1 MVGYTPGT
9 DDRSAPQ
16 IAMDRRGAGPP
27 MVLLHGVGSRRGVF
41 DPIVPALAA
50 GHTVY
55 AIDLPGFGDSS
66 APAGLDA
73 SIDGLT
79 DQVAGLCTRLG
90 LDRPHVVGNSMGGAI
105 ALELGRREIAGTV
118 TAFAPAGFW
127 TPGELRRT
135 RTLLSGA
142 RTLARA
148 RPAVA
153 AAARSRLGRVGLVGL
168 FYGRPTAVPA
178 VRVRADA
185 DALVR
190 APAFPE
196 ALRRFVD
203 YDLVAGPRP
212 PAGLADIP
220 VTVVWGRRD
229 RVLPHQQAG
238 RAQQALPG
246 SRHLSLPGAGH
257 LPFHDD
263 PEACAAA
270 VLGR

>member
-1 MVGYTPGT
+1 MAARTPGA
-9 DDRSAPQ
+9 DDGSAPP
-16 IAMDRRGAGPP
+16 IAMDRRGVGPP
-27 MVLLHGVGSRRGVF
+27 MMLLHGVGSRRGVF
-41 DPIVPALAA
+41 DPVVPALAA

-55 AIDLPGFGDSS
+55 AIDLPGFGDSP
-66 APAGLDA
+66 APPGLDA

-79 DQVAGLCTRLG
+79 DRVAVLCQRLG
-90 LDRPHVVGNSMGGAI
+90 LRRPHVVGNSMGGAI
-105 ALELGRREIAGTV
+105 ALELGRREIAGAV

-135 RTLLSGA
+135 RTLLSA
-142 RTLARA
+142 TRTLARA

-153 AAARSRLGRVGLVGL
+153 AAARSRIGRAGLVGL
-168 FYGRPTAVPA
+168 FYGRPTTVPVA
-178 VRVRADA
+178 RVRADA

-190 APAFPE
+190 APAFAP
-196 ALRRFVD
+196 ALRRFAD

-212 PAGLADIP
+212 LAGLTEIP

-229 RVLPHQQAG
+229 RVLPHLQAG
-238 RAQQALPG
+238 RAQQVLPG
-246 SRHLSLPGAGH
+246 ARHITLPGAGH

-263 PEACAAA
+263 PQACAAA

>member
-1 MVGYTPGT
+1 MGARTPGT
-9 DDRSAPQ
+9 DDLSAPQ

-50 GHTVY
+50 AHTVY
-55 AIDLPGFGDSS
+55 AIDLPGFGDS
-66 APAGLDA
+66 PVPPGLDA
-73 SIDGLT
+73 SIDGLA
-79 DQVAGLCTRLG
+79 DQVAGLCDRLG
-90 LDRPHVVGNSMGGAI
+90 LHRPHVVGNSMGGAI
-105 ALELGRREIAGTV
+105 ALELGRREVAAAV

-142 RTLARA
+142 RALARA

-153 AAARSRLGRVGLVGL
+153 AAARSRIGRAGLVGL

-178 VRVRADA
+178 ARVRADA

-190 APAFPE
+190 APAFAE
-196 ALRRFVD
+196 ALRRFTD
-203 YDLVAGPRP
+203 YDLVTGPRP
-212 PAGLADIP
+212 VGGLAEIP

-229 RVLPHQQAG
+229 RVLPVVQAA
-238 RAQQALPG
+238 RAQAALPG
-246 SRHLSLPGAGH
+246 ARHITLPGAGH

-263 PEACAAA
+263 PDACAAA
-270 VLGR
+270 ALAR